1 MRDRQDPIGDVR
13 MNEVMRRRLT
23 RRSMLK
29 GAGMGVAG
37 FSLASFLAACGGNGG
52 GAGGGNGG
60 GGATGG
66 TGTIPS
72 GFDIAEIYSGEPG
85 PTINF
90 ANWPFYID
98 QAKNANGNV
107 YNPSLAQFTDQT
119 GIEVKYED
127 VINSNE
133 EFFGRLRPVL
143 EAGDDTGW
151 DIIVITN
158 GRIYTALAKNEW
170 VYPLDP
176 SRRPN
181 FDANAATW
189 AKDPFY
195 DQGNRFGMA
204 WQSGI
209 TGIGYNSEMTN
220 GPVEKLDDLANP
232 DIVGQDSVGML
243 TYDMPDLV
251 MINLGIDPKTSGPD
265 EWREAAAWLQMQK
278 EAGTVRGYY
287 GNEYLPEL
295 QDGNLAACMAWS
307 GDVLYSNVWLLYSN
321 LEFVFP
327 ADGALLWID
336 NMMIPAGAQN
346 PVGALQLMDYF
357 YDPQVAT
364 MVTEWVLYMSPVP
377 ATRDLILAD
386 ADAAEEEG
394 LKGRANKLRATAD
407 SPFLYP
413 DEEFLSQTSFG
424 RSLETDEEA
433 AEWDSIFLPI
443 SQD

>member
-265 EWREAAAWLQMQK
+265 EWREAAAWSTCPSSRTGTWRR
-278 EAGTVRGYY
+278 AWPGPGTSCTRTCGSCTRTSSSCSPRTVR
-287 GNEYLPEL
+287 
-295 QDGNLAACMAWS
+295 CS
-307 GDVLYSNVWLLYSN
+307 GS
-321 LEFVFP
+321 
-327 ADGALLWID
+327 
-336 NMMIPAGAQN
+336 
-346 PVGALQLMDYF
+346 
-357 YDPQVAT
+357 T
-364 MVTEWVLYMSPVP
+364 T
-377 ATRDLILAD
+377 
-386 ADAAEEEG
+386 
-394 LKGRANKLRATAD
+394 
-407 SPFLYP
+407 
-413 DEEFLSQTSFG
+413 
-424 RSLETDEEA
+424 
-433 AEWDSIFLPI
+433 
-443 SQD
+443 

>member
-1 MRDRQDPIGDVR
+1 MRDRQDPIGDLR
-13 MNEVMRRRLT
+13 MNEIMRRRLT

-37 FSLASFLAACGGNGG
+37 FSLASFLAACGGDGET
-52 GAGGGNGG
+52 AGGG
-60 GGATGG
+60 GGATGA
-66 TGTIPS
+66 TGATGP
-72 GFDIAEIYSGEPG
+72 FDIEEIYSGEPG
-85 PTINF
+85 PTVNF

-98 QAKNANGNV
+98 QAKDENGNV
-107 YNPSLAQFTDQT
+107 YNPSLALFEEQT
-119 GIEVKYED
+119 GLSVNYED

-158 GRIYTALAKNEW
+158 GRIFTALAKNDW

-176 SRRPN
+176 GRRPN
-181 FDANAATW
+181 FDAHAASW

-195 DQGNRFGMA
+195 DPGNRYGMA

-209 TGIGYNSEMTN
+209 TGIGYNSELTN
-220 GPVEKLDDLANP
+220 GSVTKLDDLANP
-232 DIVGQDSVGML
+232 DIVGTGMVGML
-243 TYDMPDLV
+243 TYDMPDFV

-278 EAGTVRGYY
+278 DSGTVRNYY
-287 GNEYLPEL
+287 GNDYLDEL
-295 QDGNLAACMAWS
+295 RNGNLSASMSWS
-307 GDVLYSNVWLLYSN
+307 GDVLYSNVWLGYSN

-327 ADGALLWID
+327 EGGALLWID

-346 PVGALQLMDYF
+346 PVGAMQVMDFF
-357 YDPQVAT
+357 YDPEVAT

-377 ATRDLILAD
+377 ETRDLILRD

-394 LKGRANKLRATAD
+394 AKGRANKLRATAD
-407 SPFLYP
+407 SPYLYP
-413 DEEFLSQTSFG
+413 DDEFLSRTSFG
-424 RSLETDEEA
+424 RALETDEEA
-433 AEWDSIFLPI
+433 EEWDSIFLPI
-443 SQD
+443 SQG